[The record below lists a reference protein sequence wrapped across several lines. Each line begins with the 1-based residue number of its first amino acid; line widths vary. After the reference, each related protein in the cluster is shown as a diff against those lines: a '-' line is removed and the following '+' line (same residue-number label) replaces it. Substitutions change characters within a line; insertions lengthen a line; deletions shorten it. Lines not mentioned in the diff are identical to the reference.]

1 MFLLLSPKKM
11 NKTNVLRNNASL
23 MYGTMDEDEVFVDI
37 EAIDGD
43 ISEQQLEAKRNILM
57 NLICVSAILAIL
69 VIIVSAAPPDQTF

>member
-1 MFLLLSPKKM
+1 
-11 NKTNVLRNNASL
+11 

>member
-1 MFLLLSPKKM
+1 M

>member
-1 MFLLLSPKKM
+1 
-11 NKTNVLRNNASL
+11 

-57 NLICVSAILAIL
+57 NLICVSAVLAIL